1 MRSNRLSYSPQ
12 QGWMSIP
19 TTLLEPQPACGFSA
33 ARGDDG
39 ATE

>member
-1 MRSNRLSYSPQ
+1 
-12 QGWMSIP
+12 MSIP